1 MSSTER
7 FRASRGALPL
17 RLILLAGVL
26 IALAAYPAYSL
37 GGRESLLS
45 MLMGASLSCLT
56 IVLSYWVL
64 VLAFRNVQQIQV
76 LIVVGGFVVRLFILF
91 GLLAWIARTVSV
103 DLAQLVLWLVSF
115 YLVLVIAEAWELSRQ
130 LTSKGST
137 GG

>member
-1 MSSTER
+1 
-7 FRASRGALPL
+7 
-17 RLILLAGVL
+17 LLAG
-26 IALAAYPAYSL
+26 LAAYPAYAL
-37 GGRESLLS
+37 GGRESLFS

-56 IVLSYWVL
+56 IVLSYWIL

-91 GLLAWIARTVSV
+91 GLLAWIARTIAV
-103 DLAQLVLWLVSF
+103 DLGQLVLWLVSF

-130 LTSKGST
+130 VRSGST

>member
-7 FRASRGALPL
+7 FRGSRGALPL
-17 RLILLAGVL
+17 RLTLLAAVL
-26 IALAAYPAYSL
+26 AALAAYPAYAL

-45 MLMGASLSCLT
+45 MLIGASLSCLT
-56 IVLSYWVL
+56 IVLSYWIL

-91 GLLAWIARTVSV
+91 GLLAWIARTVAV
-103 DLAQLVLWLVSF
+103 DLSQLVLWLVSF

-130 LTSKGST
+130 VRSGST